1 MGQQS
6 YRYTFGM
13 CNVDI
18 IRPDRGKSTHKD
30 MMIIVTFDNAED
42 IMVTW
47 RRLVV
52 ELSGGIIANESTYH

>member
-1 MGQQS
+1 
-6 YRYTFGM
+6 
-13 CNVDI
+13 
-18 IRPDRGKSTHKD
+18 

-52 ELSGGIIANESTYH
+52 ELSGGMITNESTYH